1 MIKTNSS
8 KSGPLLWFI
17 AIPESSQGCKSG
29 LLVQDSAP
37 KIPIRAGYLRRFIHG
52 FERNGSS
59 ADTTSDSFSKRPPV
73 IAAARGE
80 SHPTATENPRRHI
93 LKTGPAIHV
102 NFSHTRGALLCG
114 LSDVS
119 PLGVDLENIQRK
131 VRFEKLQE
139 RCFTR
144 AENGWIAEASNL
156 EDGFFRAWTLK
167 EAYLKATGLGIRIE
181 LKDLKSFQAHQ
192 VQSASP
198 FEVNPNRIVPLGP
211 ARITISVYLGAK
223 SRAPITSEKH
233 SGNLNNLQNKTR
245 RP

>member
-17 AIPESSQGCKSG
+17 AIPEKLSG
-29 LLVQDSAP
+29 LQERALSPGLGPEDTHPSRLP
-37 KIPIRAGYLRRFIHG
+37 ETLHPRIRAERLLGRYYLRQLLEETTGYL
-52 FERNGSS
+52 GS
-59 ADTTSDSFSKRPPV
+59 TWR
-73 IAAARGE
+73 IAPDGDGKPQAT
-80 SHPTATENPRRHI
+80 HPQDRT
-93 LKTGPAIHV
+93 AIHV
-102 NFSHTRGALLCG
+102 NLSHTRGALLCG

-131 VRFEKLQE
+131 VRFGKLQE

-181 LKDLKSFQAHQ
+181 LKDLEI
-192 VQSASP
+192 VPSASGP
-198 FEVNPNRIVPLGP
+198 IGIAFRGKSQPDCSIGTRLHDHFRLSFCEVKSPDCKREALWEFQ
-211 ARITISVYLGAK
+211 RFAK
-223 SRAPITSEKH
+223 
-233 SGNLNNLQNKTR
+233 
-245 RP
+245 